1 MNFEQ
6 LQGSLGDIVW
16 DCCVKRSILEVI
28 FPNPASELGKGLTK
42 DTEVWSTNLHLP
54 NDAI

>member
-16 DCCVKRSILEVI
+16 YCCVKRSILEVI